1 MGGKR
6 SSSRAR
12 RNKAAVPA
20 DRVVSSHPAQSEP
33 QKRPIL
39 ERVLDSSVRW
49 VGGLVTAAV
58 VAAVTTVVT
67 VVVTRHVA
75 AARDTPAMS
84 ARHGPPVKIDSVT
97 VMRTDTQ
104 GGLYVFQRTVDL
116 SRSEL
121 HSLNQLRHGTGDDV
135 WFRSRGGVDPSPSNV
150 QLVVEGNAD
159 QPARITNLTLIKN
172 CQAPL
177 DGTLFDDPP
186 AGGQPALPINFNLD
200 SPQTL
205 AQTPAGHDYFPA
217 STILLNPGEVQV
229 IEVTAS
235 TRLRYCQYSLR
246 MTVLVGDHTTN
257 ENVTNDGK
265 PFQVT
270 ALHVPVSQYRV
281 LYIGGVANYP
291 TGNFIKVD
299 PRTHGSGL

>member
-1 MGGKR
+1 MGGLIT
-6 SSSRAR
+6 
-12 RNKAAVPA
+12 AV
-20 DRVVSSHPAQSEP
+20 
-33 QKRPIL
+33 
-39 ERVLDSSVRW
+39 
-49 VGGLVTAAV
+49 V
-58 VAAVTTVVT
+58 VAAVTAAVT

-75 AARDTPAMS
+75 AARDTPAAP

-97 VMRTDTQ
+97 VMRTETQ
-104 GGLYVFQRTVDL
+104 AGLYVFQRTVDL

-121 HSLNQLRHGTGDDV
+121 HSLNQLRHGPGDDA

-159 QPARITNLTLIKN
+159 QPVRITNLTLIKN
-172 CQAPL
+172 CHAPL

-186 AGGQPALPINFNLD
+186 GGGQPALPINFNLD
-200 SPQTL
+200 SPQAL
-205 AQTPAGHDYFPA
+205 AQTPDGHDYFPA

-235 TRLRYCQYSLR
+235 TRLHYCRYSLR
-246 MTVLVGDHTTN
+246 LTVLVGDQTTT
-257 ENVTNDGK
+257 ENVADDGR

-270 ALHVPVSQYRV
+270 ALHEPISQYHA
-281 LYIGGVANYP
+281 LYTGGLENEP
-291 TGNFIKVD
+291 TGDFIKAD